1 MIAMKTIASFFL
13 ALCCIVSQAQYNN
26 QNLKL
31 EESTVFRY
39 EKLQVFPIKSNNTF
53 KAANKHVGKYA
64 SLKDAMSQKKL
75 VVKENGYGDVN
86 SLEVVNTSK
95 DTIMVLGGEVV
106 VGGKQDRMIAN
117 DVIIYPN
124 SKKKVEVFCV
134 EQGRWETRR
143 DGATFKESAKVSSN
157 EVRKAAV
164 VDKNQNEVW
173 NKVATNVKSN
183 KVTTSTGT
191 LAAIQNSGEL
201 QASLKKYSEYF
212 NKVIVNDP
220 DVIGVV
226 AVSGDKILGCDMFA
240 NHNLFQ
246 KHYANLIDA
255 YATEAITF
263 GGSTH
268 VPFSKVKSYLDT
280 FLMDEKKQD
289 EEIKKKGGVLKDGG
303 KKVHISTF

>member
-1 MIAMKTIASFFL
+1 MKTIASLFL
-13 ALCCIVSQAQYNN
+13 VLCCVAAEAQYKS

-39 EKLQVFPIKSNNTF
+39 EKLQLFPIKANSVF
-53 KAANKHVGKYA
+53 KAANKNVGKYA
-64 SLKDAMSQKKL
+64 SLKDAMSKKKL
-75 VVKENGYGDVN
+75 VVKENGDGDVN

-134 EQGRWETRR
+134 EQGRWEARR
-143 DGATFKESAKVSSN
+143 NDATFKESSKVSSN

-164 VDKNQNEVW
+164 VDKNQTEVW

-183 KVTTSTGT
+183 KAATSTGT

-201 QASLKKYSEYF
+201 QSTLKKYSEYF
-212 NKVIVNDP
+212 NKVIANDP

-226 AVSGDKILGCDMFA
+226 AVSGGKILGCDMFA
-240 NHNLFQ
+240 NHSLFQ
-246 KHYANLIDA
+246 MHYANLIDA

-263 GGSTH
+263 GGDITVS
-268 VPFSKVKSYLDT
+268 FSKVKSYLDT

-289 EEIKKKGGVLKDGG
+289 EEIRKKGGVLKDGS

>member
-1 MIAMKTIASFFL
+1 MKTIASLFFV
-13 ALCCIVSQAQYNN
+13 LCCVAAEAQYKS

-39 EKLQVFPIKSNNTF
+39 EKLQLFPIKANSVF
-53 KAANKHVGKYA
+53 KAANKNVGKYA
-64 SLKDAMSQKKL
+64 SLKDAMSKKKL
-75 VVKENGYGDVN
+75 VVKENGDGDVN

-134 EQGRWETRR
+134 EQGRWEARR
-143 DGATFKESAKVSSN
+143 NDATFKESAKVSSN

-164 VDKNQNEVW
+164 VDKNQTEVW

-183 KVTTSTGT
+183 KAATSTGT

-201 QASLKKYSEYF
+201 QSTLKKYSEYF
-212 NKVIVNDP
+212 NKVITNDP

-226 AVSGDKILGCDMFA
+226 AVSGGKILGCDMFA
-240 NHNLFQ
+240 NHSLFQ
-246 KHYANLIDA
+246 MHYANLIDA

-263 GGSTH
+263 GGDITVS
-268 VPFSKVKSYLDT
+268 FSKVKSYLDT

-289 EEIKKKGGVLKDGG
+289 EEIRKKGGVLKDGS

>member
-1 MIAMKTIASFFL
+1 MKAIATILLSF
-13 ALCCIVSQAQYNN
+13 CCIAANAQHNS

-31 EESTVFRY
+31 EETTAFRY
-39 EKLQVFPIKSNNTF
+39 ENLQVYAIRSNSTF
-53 KAANKHVGKYA
+53 KSANKSVGKYA
-64 SLKDAMSQKKL
+64 SLKDAMEQKKL
-75 VVKENGYGDVN
+75 VVKEDGSGGNVN

-106 VGGKQDRMIAN
+106 VGGKQDRMIAQ

-124 SKKKVEVFCV
+124 SKKKVDVFCV
-134 EQGRWETRR
+134 EQGRWQTRSN
-143 DGATFKESAKVSSN
+143 DATFKGSAKVSSN

-164 VDKNQNEVW
+164 VDKNQGEVW
-173 NKVATNVKSN
+173 SKVATNVSDN
-183 KVTTSTGT
+183 KAATSTGT
-191 LAAIQNSGEL
+191 LAALEESGEL
-201 QASLKKYSEYF
+201 QSQLKKYNDYF
-212 NKVIVNDP
+212 NKVVANDP

-246 KHYANLIDA
+246 KHYSNLINA

-263 GGSTH
+263 GSKIT
-268 VPFSKVKSYLDT
+268 VPVTKVKEYLNT
-280 FLMDEKKQD
+280 FLSDEMKQD
-289 EEIKKKGGVLKDGG
+289 KEIMKKGGVLKDGS